1 MFCHQYLLMNNNNN
15 SRYYISCKET
25 PIRQT
30 IKSNA
35 LTQTHCSTWLNSNFW
50 NNWWMIRRKESIEER
65 KTNHWWNPFQW
76 HCKNNTNGTYGWR
89 NALNEFLKPISNLHQ
104 SNHLWAWWRFVWKA
118 LRWLSGWFQIANVLN
133 ERERVWMLIGT
144 RHSDRRFLH
153 AYLLH
158 VNHPKLSLTLF
169 KRREKRMCLV
179 GIWFDQVDL
188 VETSKSNELT
198 HRWEYDAFIRC
209 KHYNIQEIGHLVN
222 TVQIKHWNAIWL
234 HFFVYVLFCFFFE
247 VWSSEQIE

>member
-1 MFCHQYLLMNNNNN
+1 MND
-15 SRYYISCKET
+15 SKKGKY
-25 PIRQT
+25 
-30 IKSNA
+30 
-35 LTQTHCSTWLNSNFW
+35 
-50 NNWWMIRRKESIEER
+50 RRKKNESLMKSLSVTLQKQHQRNIR
-65 KTNHWWNPFQW
+65 MTKCTKWISQTN
-76 HCKNNTNGTYGWR
+76 
-89 NALNEFLKPISNLHQ
+89 LKPSSIQSSMGLMTFCMKSVTMIVWLISNCK
-104 SNHLWAWWRFVWKA
+104 RIE
-118 LRWLSGWFQIANVLN
+118 R

-222 TVQIKHWNAIWL
+222 TVQIKH
-234 HFFVYVLFCFFFE
+234 
-247 VWSSEQIE
+247 